1 MNKIQHISVGDIIK
15 NEETAY
21 EGFGSRDKITME
33 YVVIDVY
40 PYHVLTRDIKTGVKR
55 SFSYGDLIT
64 LGIEHQG
71 ADVEMHYPMFK
82 VLESEDERKEAKEEN
97 ELN

>member
-1 MNKIQHISVGDIIK
+1 MVTGTIYGIYGLFEERKWYIQMNKIQHISVGDIIK

-21 EGFGSRDKITME
+21 DGFGSRDKITRE

-40 PYHVLTRDIKTGVKR
+40 PYHVLTRDTKTGVKR

-64 LGIEHQG
+64 LGIEH
-71 ADVEMHYPMFK
+71 
-82 VLESEDERKEAKEEN
+82 
-97 ELN
+97 

>member
-1 MNKIQHISVGDIIK
+1 MNKIQHISVGNIIK

-21 EGFGSRDKITME
+21 EGFGLKDKITRE
-33 YVVIDVY
+33 YVVISVY
-40 PYHVLTRDIKTGVKR
+40 PYHVLARDKKTGVKR

-64 LGIEHQG
+64 LGIEHQCS
-71 ADVEMHYPMFK
+71 DVDRHYPRFK
-82 VLESEDERKEAKEEN
+82 VLESEDERKEAKAEN

>member
-21 EGFGSRDKITME
+21 EGFGLKDKITRE

-40 PYHVLTRDIKTGVKR
+40 PYHVLTRDTQTGVKR
-55 SFSYGDLIT
+55 SFNYGDLIT

-71 ADVEMHYPMFK
+71 ADVEMHTPRF
-82 VLESEDERKEAKEEN
+82 KEE
-97 ELN
+97 